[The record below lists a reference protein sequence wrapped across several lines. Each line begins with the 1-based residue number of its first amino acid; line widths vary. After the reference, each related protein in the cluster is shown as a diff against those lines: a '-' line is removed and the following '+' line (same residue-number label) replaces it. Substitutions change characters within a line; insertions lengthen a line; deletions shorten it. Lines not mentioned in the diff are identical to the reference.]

1 MHSVGQT
8 SGAEIGADGVLRSVM
23 SERERDLPVFDR
35 SESRIPTRLIDR
47 SALLGRRGEVRI
59 IGNGVPALFR
69 AGPYDV
75 LRGVVRAP
83 GAWLV
88 EARGPNGEA
97 VLLQLAHLADDFDP
111 REEARIAKATAA
123 LFVDNELPI
132 LAHGG
137 ADREDGT
144 RILFWAM
151 PWRSDV
157 DRLSNPGM
165 YVEDVGHLLR
175 IAVALTTR
183 LATRHILGG
192 FEPLLSEH
200 TVIVQTDGAEI
211 IGVPVG
217 IAPHHLAHEMPAPR
231 LAPEELP
238 EGPASKLGDLW
249 RLGHALIALAPGF
262 DRLPD
267 SFRALLQRLG
277 TADPDRR
284 PARATE
290 VLAELEAIHAQ
301 IAPHDPP
308 LTSRTAASTVPQMT
322 RLDFG
327 HDVPMV
333 VPPSGTPTIQA
344 VTSQRGPDIDDE
356 PTLDGGPPWAF
367 FFSAD
372 EFDAFLSAVAKDLTR
387 RELPYTFGTGVVQIG
402 GSDGPAFRYMG
413 LSDLARTCH
422 RQPRAEWSQLIRHD
436 FDRLLEATAK
446 DPDVGTPVDFEVEP
460 APLAPRRDRR
470 NESLD
475 SVLVEPVPIIVGGR
489 MSDIEE
495 PTQPPADHGEWV
507 MAESHPTHPP
517 TTLDRPH
524 QPPLFDDDAATEASL
539 DGPSS
544 AEAATRPGD
553 FDDTSKTRP
562 PTDRAAA
569 FAPDA
574 MPTDAY
580 PTVQTKDERPSVVPR
595 VGGDTGATVALP
607 PVRSHAPSLIDG
619 SGSPTLGPE
628 LRAIATNQGPKRAVL
643 AVFLILT
650 SVGGAVWAWQN
661 LDTLR
666 GVAQPKAAAK
676 DHVATPA
683 NAVRIDA
690 EPAGTVVVSEQDGR
704 VLGTVPLRVL
714 VPPGV
719 EAAVLVTAPR
729 REPQRLVLPDRGVI
743 STRLSA
749 LPEDVRP
756 CALDL
761 DAGAKDR
768 FEGVAAN
775 LDWGDRLAVFGAAVV
790 RTRDGAS
797 APGAWLVRCPSFGGG
812 DHIELER
819 SPLPGATITLKGP
832 AGAEVFIDDEALG
845 PVPATTRVT
854 AAFARV
860 RVELDGRRYRTW
872 IPTLADATFEL
883 PEPHERIEVDAAEE
897 PTEPDEP
904 EQPEK
909 RRRRRRGRRR

>member
-1 MHSVGQT
+1 
-8 SGAEIGADGVLRSVM
+8 M
-23 SERERDLPVFDR
+23 SERERDLPAFGR

-47 SALLGRRGEVRI
+47 SALLGHRGEVRI
-59 IGNGVPALFR
+59 IENGVPALFR

-97 VLLQLAHLADDFDP
+97 VLLQLAHLADDVDP

-123 LFVDNELPI
+123 LFVDSELPI

-137 ADREDGT
+137 AEREDGS

-151 PWRSDV
+151 PWRTDV
-157 DRLSNPGM
+157 DRLTNPGM

-200 TVIVQTDGAEI
+200 TVIVHSDGAEI
-211 IGVPVG
+211 VGVPVG

-267 SFRALLQRLG
+267 SFRGLLQRLG

-301 IAPHDPP
+301 LAPHEPP
-308 LTSRTAASTVPQMT
+308 LTSQSAASTVPQMT
-322 RLDFG
+322 RVDFG
-327 HDVPMV
+327 HGTPMIL
-333 VPPSGTPTIQA
+333 PPTGTPTIQA
-344 VTSQRGPDIDDE
+344 STPQHRGPEIDDE

-372 EFDAFLSAVAKDLTR
+372 EFDGFLAAVSADLTR
-387 RELPYTFGTGVVQIG
+387 RELRHTFGTGVVQIG
-402 GSDGPAFRYMG
+402 GAGGPAFRYMG
-413 LSDLARTCH
+413 LSDLARACH
-422 RQPRAEWSQLIRHD
+422 RQPRSEWAQLIRGD

-446 DPDVGTPVDFEVEP
+446 DPDVGTPVDFDVEP

-475 SVLVEPVPIIVGGR
+475 SVLVEPVPIIVGHR

-495 PTQPPADHGEWV
+495 PTQPPAARTEWV
-507 MAESHPTHPP
+507 MDESHPTLPPSHPA
-517 TTLDRPH
+517 TTLDGPRDPH
-524 QPPLFDDDAATEASL
+524 GFEDEAET
-539 DGPSS
+539 DGALRS
-544 AEAATRPGD
+544 EAATRPGEVDVLVRDD
-553 FDDTSKTRP
+553 FDDTGRTRP
-562 PTDRAAA
+562 PTDRSAA
-569 FAPDA
+569 DA
-574 MPTDAY
+574 LPTDAY
-580 PTVQTKDERPSVVPR
+580 PTVEARDDRPAVDANAPAR
-595 VGGDTGATVALP
+595 LRPDGLPTVAVP
-607 PVRSHAPSLIDG
+607 PVVKSPSLIDG
-619 SGSPTLGPE
+619 SRSPTLGPE

-650 SVGGAVWAWQN
+650 SIGGAVWAWKN
-661 LDTLR
+661 LDVLR
-666 GVAQPKAAAK
+666 GAVADKAEPKV
-676 DHVATPA
+676 HLATAA

-690 EPAGTVVVSEQDGR
+690 EPEGTIVVSEQDGR
-704 VLGTVPLRVL
+704 ILGKVPVRVL

-729 REPQRLVLPDRGVI
+729 REPQRLVLPERGVI

-761 DAGAKDR
+761 EPGAKQR

-790 RTRDGAS
+790 RTRDGATG
-797 APGAWLVRCPSFGGG
+797 PGAWLVRCPSFGGG

-819 SPLPGATITLKGP
+819 APVTGARITLNGP
-832 AGAEVFIDDEALG
+832 AGAIAYLDDRELG
-845 PVPATTRVT
+845 AVPVTTTVK
-854 AAFARV
+854 AAFSHV
-860 RVELDGRRYRTW
+860 RLELDGRRYRSW
-872 IPTLADATFEL
+872 IPTLVDATFEL
-883 PEPHERIEVDAAEE
+883 PEPHEATRRER
-897 PTEPDEP
+897 
-904 EQPEK
+904 K
-909 RRRRRRGRRR
+909 R